1 MAKRQN
7 LRWSGEDI
15 LTFLDIY
22 SNFETLWDTANE
34 NYMKK
39 KMLVNIV

>member
-1 MAKRQN
+1 MAERQN

-15 LTFLDIY
+15 LTFLDMHR
-22 SNFETLWDTANE
+22 NFNTLWDTANE

-39 KMLVNIV
+39 MLVNIV